1 MTVLSDVSIIT
12 YLRQAGF
19 SGTSLPIM
27 GAIVLAESG
36 GNPRALNDNPKTR
49 DLSYGLAQ
57 INMYQALGPARRK
70 WFGIDDNE
78 ELFKPATNCRC
89 AFLIY
94 KAAGRRFTDWSTY
107 NHSSHLRFLDRMEE
121 ATRKVLGRQV
131 LKRYLLLREE
141 WQEGADVRAWQK
153 VCGAYPDGRFGPKT
167 HSRTRAWQSHHKD
180 AKGHPLAVDGIVGPL
195 TCGAAGWKW
204 EGPK

>member
-1 MTVLSDVSIIT
+1 MTHLSDVEIIR
-12 YLRQAGF
+12 YLRNAGF

-27 GAIVLAESG
+27 GAVVLAESG
-36 GNPRALNDNPKTR
+36 GNTRALNDNPKTR

-57 INMYQALGPARRK
+57 INMFKALGPARRK
-70 WFGIDDNE
+70 WFGIDDNA
-78 ELFKPATNCRC
+78 ELFNPSTNCRC

-107 NHSSHLRFLDRMEE
+107 NHSSHLRYVPRMQE
-121 ATRKVLGRQV
+121 ATREVLGRQI

-153 VCGAYPDGRFGPKT
+153 VCGAYPDGHFGPKT
-167 HSRTRAWQSHHKD
+167 HSRTKAWQSHHRD